1 MYILQPLLRI
11 REMREDRAT
20 GELTAARQAL
30 AAAEETLAAR
40 QHDLAVFE
48 ETKEERRDRIYAT
61 VIGRAVSREQLDM
74 ATEGVAR
81 IDEEGALKTDNVA
94 QAKGD
99 LKRREEAAEAAR
111 AMFILA
117 TKNRMKI
124 GEHKAVWVAE
134 EAKEQ
139 EFRAEI
145 ELEDFIGRKINVG
158 D

>member
-30 AAAEETLAAR
+30 AVAEETLAAR

-81 IDEEGALKTDNVA
+81 IDEEGALKADNVA
-94 QAKGD
+94 RAEAERQA
-99 LKRREEAAEAAR
+99 REKAADAAR
-111 AMFILA
+111 ARLNLA

-124 GEHKAVWVAE
+124 DEHRAVWQTE
-134 EAKEQ
+134 EAKVQ
-139 EFRAEI
+139 EDRAEA
-145 ELEDFIGRKINVG
+145 ELEDFTVRKEEI
-158 D
+158 